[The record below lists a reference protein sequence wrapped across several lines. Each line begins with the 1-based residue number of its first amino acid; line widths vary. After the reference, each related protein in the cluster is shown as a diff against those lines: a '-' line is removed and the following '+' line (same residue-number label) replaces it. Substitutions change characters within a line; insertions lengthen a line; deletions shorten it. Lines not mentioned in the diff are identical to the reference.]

1 METPD
6 RFSRWYSFPLTLC
19 VKGNR
24 MTLMERDFYTTWKWC
39 YHSKGNQHI
48 FACAWGGI
56 REAKKADEQVWG
68 QIMEV
73 TDG

>member
-6 RFSRWYSFPLTLC
+6 RFSCWYSFSLNMMC
-19 VKGNR
+19 KGNR
-24 MTLMERDFYTTWKWC
+24 MTPMGRDFYTTWKWC
-39 YHSKGNQHI
+39 CCSTGNQHVS
-48 FACAWGGI
+48 ACPWEGI
-56 REAKKADEQVWG
+56 REAKKADEQAWG